1 MDEIRAKRLLPT
13 LLDRLTD
20 HAPRQRNEPAQ
31 ALHGS
36 EKAYRANVL
45 RDLSWLLN
53 TVNDESTT
61 DFSSAPH
68 ARRSVLNFGVIP
80 FSGRQMAN
88 GDWAEVER
96 AVRTAITIFEPRIL
110 PNSLSVR
117 ILAPK
122 NEDASRNQLAL
133 EIKGQLWCEPYP
145 IELLLRSRVDLENGD
160 ILFEEVMA

>member
-20 HAPRQRNEPAQ
+20 HAPRQRNEPAHEF
-31 ALHGS
+31 HGS

-61 DFSSAPH
+61 DYSPAPH
-68 ARRSVLNFGVIP
+68 ARRSVLNFGVAA

-88 GDWAEVER
+88 GDWAEVEH
-96 AVRTAITIFEPRIL
+96 AVRTAITTFEPRIL
-110 PNSLSVR
+110 PDTLSVR
-117 ILAPK
+117 ILVPK
-122 NEDASRNQLAL
+122 NDDAARNQLAL

-145 IELLLRSRVDLENGD
+145 VELLLRSRVDFENGD
-160 ILFEEVMA
+160 ILFEEAVA